1 VEVDLELSEG
11 RLMPMENLT
20 EQTSDKRVHARKH
33 LSIFESVGLLL
44 MLCCSVVLIL
54 ASARLP
60 ETYYSLLRLIVFAT
74 CGLTGYFRYR
84 RRNAFDGGTLVTLV
98 MCGVF
103 NPFWVLPLSRSTWIL
118 ADVVCS
124 ISAAILVR
132 NTIWTY
138 IKQ

>member
-1 VEVDLELSEG
+1 
-11 RLMPMENLT
+11 MENLT
-20 EQTSDKRVHARKH
+20 EQASDNRGHARNH

-60 ETYYSLLRLIVFAT
+60 ETYYSLLRLLVFVT
-74 CGLTGYFRYR
+74 CVITGYFRYR
-84 RRNAFDGGTLVTLV
+84 RRNAFDGGTLVTIV

-103 NPFWVLPLSRSTWIL
+103 NPFWVIPLSRSSWIL
-118 ADVVCS
+118 ADVGCS
-124 ISAAILVR
+124 ISAAILAR